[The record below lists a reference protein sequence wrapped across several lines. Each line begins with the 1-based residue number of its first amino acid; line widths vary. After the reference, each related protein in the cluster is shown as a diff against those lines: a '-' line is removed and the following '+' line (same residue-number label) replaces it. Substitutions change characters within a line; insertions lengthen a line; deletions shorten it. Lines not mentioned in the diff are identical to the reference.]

1 MTLTESSRPAYIA
14 GVTNPIFEASAN
26 WDLLCDIG
34 SSRMVISKDIHQNH
48 PTGAPVNPVQLIVRS
63 GTLKAEGSLGSEE
76 EISRPSKDL
85 NPVQKADFVG
95 KVETADNIF
104 MEDVSTD
111 PSFALS
117 KIDLEYRSFPLF
129 LCITERPTSAL
140 ASLSMQHVLS
150 GSRLGMRKMYLE

>member
-1 MTLTESSRPAYIA
+1 
-14 GVTNPIFEASAN
+14 
-26 WDLLCDIG
+26 
-34 SSRMVISKDIHQNH
+34 MVISKDIHQNH

-76 EISRPSKDL
+76 EMSRPSKDL

-104 MEDVSTD
+104 MEDVSID

-117 KIDLEYRSFPLF
+117 NIDVLSTDHFRHF
-129 LCITERPTSAL
+129 SAL
-140 ASLSMQHVLS
+140 RRGPRPRSLH
-150 GSRLGMRKMYLE
+150 

>member
-1 MTLTESSRPAYIA
+1 
-14 GVTNPIFEASAN
+14 
-26 WDLLCDIG
+26 
-34 SSRMVISKDIHQNH
+34 MVISKDIHQNH

-76 EISRPSKDL
+76 EMSRPSKDL

-111 PSFALS
+111 PSFALT
-117 KIDLEYRSFPLF
+117 KTDGLGTDYLRHFPALWRGP
-129 LCITERPTSAL
+129 RPC
-140 ASLSMQHVLS
+140 SLH
-150 GSRLGMRKMYLE
+150 